1 MNRLHL
7 KFSLACLAAL
17 VAAGSAANAQ
27 GSLLGISASSTQG
40 NQLIRIDPA
49 TGVGTP
55 LAPLGGAPGALEGV
69 AVSGG
74 NFYVYDTA
82 ANALRGFDTG
92 TGALTSNLS
101 LGISNRIGEG
111 GVTFGGGAGYLFTP
125 LNAATFAP
133 VNELYTFNPLTGAST
148 LLGSTGGLSLSAL
161 TFANNTLY
169 GLGKDDGLLY
179 SLSATTGAPTL
190 IGDTGV
196 VLGSPIAALSAG
208 PNGSL
213 FGALNDALYTINPAT
228 GAATP
233 IGDPA
238 IGVGFSSISGL
249 AFTPSAVPEPGA
261 VGLFAGAMA
270 FGGAFALR
278 RRRK

>member
-7 KFSLACLAAL
+7 KSSLACLAAL
-17 VAAGSAANAQ
+17 GAACSSAFAQ

-40 NQLIRIDPA
+40 NQLISINPA
-49 TGVGTP
+49 TGVGAP
-55 LAPLGGAPGALEGV
+55 VAPLGGAPGALEGV

-74 NFYVYDTA
+74 NYYAYDTA
-82 ANALRGFDTG
+82 ANVLDGFNTI
-92 TGALTSNLS
+92 TGATTSSVS
-101 LGISNRIGEG
+101 LGITGRIGEG
-111 GVTFGGGAGYLFTP
+111 GITFGNGTGYLFTP

-133 VNELYTFNPLTGAST
+133 ADELYSFNPLTGAST
-148 LLGSTGGLSLSAL
+148 LIGNTGGVSFAAL
-161 TFANNTLY
+161 TYSNNTLY

-179 SLSATTGAPTL
+179 SLSTATGTPTL

-196 VLGSPIAALSAG
+196 VLGSPIAGMSAG
-208 PNGSL
+208 PGGSL

-228 GAATP
+228 GAATA
-233 IGDPA
+233 IGDPNVG
-238 IGVGFSSISGL
+238 IGFSSISGL

-261 VGLFAGAMA
+261 MGLLAGALA